1 LNSGLFFIFGLLKR
15 GKDMMRMNVET
26 RKLNLINWISGL
38 NDDKLVKR
46 LEAIKDNVDEWT
58 IEISDKEKK
67 LLDLAE
73 KDIEQGNLIPHG
85 RVMEELA
92 EYLAGKK

>member
-1 LNSGLFFIFGLLKR
+1 
-15 GKDMMRMNVET
+15 MMRMNVET